1 MQILAGDI
9 GGTKTHLALFVD
21 ERPRGGQ
28 LREVRGERLPSAA
41 FADLGAAIR
50 AFLREDEA
58 RAVTAAAFGIAGP
71 VVGDTCRTTNLPW
84 SIDGADLAR
93 ELALPRVRLLN
104 DFHALALGLGLL
116 GTDDLEL
123 LQEGEVDPQGPQAVI
138 GAGTGLGEAIVV
150 PTAAGPRVLATE
162 GGHADFAPRDDLE
175 IGLLRH
181 LIARHGH
188 VSWERIVSGPG
199 LATLL
204 DYLVAA
210 GHADLT
216 PAARARLAH
225 EDPGAVIGELAL
237 AGTDP
242 ACLLAV
248 DRFLALYGA
257 EAGNLALKV
266 LPTGGL
272 FIAGGIAPRL
282 LPRLRAGAFLA
293 AFRDKGRMARL
304 LDRIRVAV
312 VREPRVGLLGAARAA
327 ADAL

>member
-21 ERPRGGQ
+21 ERPHGGG
-28 LREVRGERLPSAA
+28 LRELRGERLPSAA
-41 FADLGAAIR
+41 FADLGEAIR
-50 AFLREDEA
+50 AFLREGEA

-84 SIDGADLAR
+84 AIDGAALAR
-93 ELALPRVRLLN
+93 DLALPRVRLLN
-104 DFHALALGLGLL
+104 DFHALALGLDLL
-116 GTDDLEL
+116 GPGDLEI
-123 LQEGEVDPQGPQAVI
+123 LQEGDVDPRGPRAVI

-150 PTAAGPRVLATE
+150 PTASGPRVLATE
-162 GGHADFAPRDDLE
+162 GGHTDFAPRDDLE

-188 VSWERIVSGPG
+188 VSWERVVSGPG

-210 GHADLT
+210 GHTDLAADT
-216 PAARARLAH
+216 RARLAS

-237 AGTDP
+237 SGTDP
-242 ACLLAV
+242 ACVLAV

-272 FIAGGIAPRL
+272 FVAGGIAPRL
-282 LPRLRAGAFLA
+282 LPRLRAGAFIA
-293 AFRDKGRMARL
+293 ALRDKGRMSHL